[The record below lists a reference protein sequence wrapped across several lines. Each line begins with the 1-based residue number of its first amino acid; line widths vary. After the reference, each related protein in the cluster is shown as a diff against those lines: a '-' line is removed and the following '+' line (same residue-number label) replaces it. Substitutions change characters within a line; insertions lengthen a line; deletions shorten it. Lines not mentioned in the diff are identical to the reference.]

1 MRKVFLTLLTVFL
14 FYAPVHAADKVRI
27 SIPGLASIFM
37 TFPLAHKLSFFKEEG
52 IEDEIIRVSAA
63 GGASRAT
70 IASGEIDY
78 AIGIAS
84 MVRAALTGLPVKV
97 VACHV
102 PVPVN
107 VLVAQRNIKSVPELK
122 GKTIGILNPGSP
134 PDFMTRMIVRH
145 FGLDP
150 EKEIKLVSVGPPEA
164 RFAALNQGV
173 VHATLLSPPF
183 DFEAKKLG
191 FNVIAITREI
201 ISFPETGLVTG
212 VKKIQEKPDEIK
224 RVIRAGL
231 KANRYIRGNRDGT
244 IQFMTEW
251 LKISREVA
259 AATHESVVKAF
270 DDDGS
275 LCEKGIRVAIDESTK
290 ILKIDRVIPLGE
302 VADLSL
308 LREAQKELGITAR

>member
-1 MRKVFLTLLTVFL
+1 MRKIFLTLLIVFL
-14 FYAPVHAADKVRI
+14 FYAPVRAADKVRI

-37 TFPLAHKLSFFKEEG
+37 TFPLAHKLGFFKEEG

-107 VLVAQRNIKSVPELK
+107 VLVAQRNIKSVADLK

-150 EKEIKLVSVGPPEA
+150 EKEIKLLSVGPPEA
-164 RFAALNQGV
+164 RFAALNQGI

-212 VKKIQEKPDEIK
+212 VKKIQEKSDEVK

-244 IQFMTEW
+244 IQFMMEW
-251 LKISREVA
+251 LKINREVA
-259 AATHESVVKAF
+259 VATHESVVKAF
-270 DDDGS
+270 DDDSS

-290 ILKIDRVIPLGE
+290 ALKIDRAIPFGE

-308 LREAQKELGITAR
+308 LRAAQKELGIQPK

>member
-1 MRKVFLTLLTVFL
+1 MRKVFMTLLTVFL
-14 FYAPVHAADKVRI
+14 FYAPVRAADKVRI
-27 SIPGLASIFM
+27 SISGLASIFM
-37 TFPLAHKLSFFKEEG
+37 TFPLAYKKGFLKEEG
-52 IEDEIIRVSAA
+52 VEAEIIRISSA

-70 IASGEIDY
+70 LASGEVDY
-78 AIGIAS
+78 GVGIAS

-107 VLVAQRNIKSVPELK
+107 VLVAQPNIKSVPELK

-134 PDFMTRMIVRH
+134 PDFMTRMIARH

-150 EKEIKLVSVGPPEA
+150 DRDIKLVSVGPPEA
-164 RFAALNQGV
+164 RFAALSQGI

-191 FNVIAITREI
+191 FNVIARANEI
-201 ISFPETGLVTG
+201 ITFPETGLVAG
-212 VKKIQEKPDEIK
+212 VKKIQEKRDEIK
-224 RVIRAGL
+224 RVIRAGI

-244 IQFMTEW
+244 IQFLMEW
-251 LKISREVA
+251 LKINREVA
-259 AATHESVVKAF
+259 TATHESVVKAF
-270 DDDGS
+270 DDDTS

-290 ILKIDRVIPLGE
+290 ALKINREISLGE
-302 VADLSL
+302 VADLSI
-308 LREAQKELGITAR
+308 LREAQTELGIGGR

>member
-37 TFPLAHKLSFFKEEG
+37 TFPLAHKLGFFKEEG

-78 AIGIAS
+78 AIGIVS

-164 RFAALNQGV
+164 RFAALNQGI

-231 KANRYIRGNRDGT
+231 KAIG
-244 IQFMTEW
+244 IF
-251 LKISREVA
+251 A
-259 AATHESVVKAF
+259 AIVTGRFS
-270 DDDGS
+270 S
-275 LCEKGIRVAIDESTK
+275 
-290 ILKIDRVIPLGE
+290 
-302 VADLSL
+302 
-308 LREAQKELGITAR
+308 

>member
-1 MRKVFLTLLTVFL
+1 MRKVFITLLTLFL
-14 FYAPVHAADKVRI
+14 FYAPVRAADKVRI

-37 TFPLAHKLSFFKEEG
+37 TFPVAYKMGLLKEEG
-52 IEDEIIRVSAA
+52 VEAEIIRISSAS
-63 GGASRAT
+63 GASRAT
-70 IASGEIDY
+70 IATGEVDY

-107 VLVAQRNIKSVPELK
+107 VLVAQPNIKSVPELK

-134 PDFMTRMIVRH
+134 PDFMTRMIARH

-150 EKEIKLVSVGPPEA
+150 ERDIKLVSVGPPEA
-164 RFAALNQGV
+164 RFAALTQSI

-191 FNVIAITREI
+191 FNVIARTREI
-201 ISFPETGLVTG
+201 ITFPETGLVAG
-212 VKKIQEKPDEIK
+212 AKKIQGKPDEVK
-224 RVIRAGL
+224 RVIKAGI

-244 IQFMTEW
+244 IQFLMEW
-251 LKISREVA
+251 LKINREVA
-259 AATHESVVKAF
+259 TATHESVVKAF

-290 ILKIDRVIPLGE
+290 ALKINREISLSE

-308 LREAQKELGITAR
+308 LRAAQQELGIK